1 MVFSLFRAIGNTRN
15 QQSDERQEAA
25 MVHQHSHKLL
35 CISIEE
41 AKSLDKYKQKVGQV
55 IAAEQLMREGAE
67 VHADKNIKFLLTS
80 TDNKRYERR
89 VKAEELIE
97 KDTNPDVKKHLL
109 LLYSAA
115 ANLLSS
121 LNFTT
126 KDVYDT
132 TRGNR
137 RATLTQY

>member
-1 MVFSLFRAIGNTRN
+1 
-15 QQSDERQEAA
+15 